1 MDEKKRDETR
11 RMLKIFG
18 IAVTDFEQESKELL
32 SRVQSLEAGAS
43 DELVGT
49 LRDLLELISETNEK
63 WQMATEYLFGLQRR
77 VCADAIRLLS

>member
-18 IAVTDFEQESKELL
+18 IAVTDFEEESKELL

-43 DELVGT
+43 EELVGT

-63 WQMATEYLFGLQRR
+63 WQTATEYLFGLQRR
-77 VCADAIRLLS
+77 VLADVVRLLS

>member
-18 IAVTDFEQESKELL
+18 IAVTDFEEESKELL

-63 WQMATEYLFGLQRR
+63 WQTATEYLFGLQRR
-77 VCADAIRLLS
+77 VLADVVRLLS